1 MNKEVRIIA
10 DDIFN
15 RHFVGFDRIFD
26 QFAGVSINS
35 YPPHN
40 VIKTSED
47 TRDIEFA
54 LAGFSEEDISVTVEN
69 DVLTVAGVQGVE
81 DDREYL
87 WRGIAARAFTKP
99 FSLTD
104 YWVVTGAKF
113 ADGILVVSTKQEIPD
128 AIKPKTIEIKS

>member
-1 MNKEVRIIA
+1 MNKEVRILA

-26 QFAGVSINS
+26 QFVNTQANS

-40 VIKTSED
+40 VIKTGED

-54 LAGFSEEDISVTVEN
+54 LAGFKEEEIEVVVEN
-69 DVLTVAGVQGVE
+69 GVLTVTGAQATE
-81 DDREYL
+81 DDKEYL
-87 WRGIAARAFTKP
+87 WRGIAARAFTKQ

-104 YWVVTGAKF
+104 YWEVTGAKF
-113 ADGILVVSTKQEIPD
+113 TDGILTISTKQEVPE
-128 AIKPKTIEIKS
+128 AVKPKQIQIKS

>member
-1 MNKEVRIIA
+1 MNKEVRILA

-15 RHFVGFDRIFD
+15 RHFVGFDRLFD
-26 QFAGVSINS
+26 QFANVNINS

-40 VIKTSED
+40 VIKTGED

-54 LAGFSEEDISVTVEN
+54 LAGFNEEDIDVTVEN
-69 DVLTVAGVQGVE
+69 GVLTVAGESKSE

-87 WRGIAARAFTKP
+87 YQGIAARAFTKT

-104 YWVVTGAKF
+104 YWEVTGAKF
-113 ADGILVVSTKQEIPD
+113 TNGVLTISTKQEIPE
-128 AIKPKTIEIKS
+128 AIKPKQIEIKS